1 MGRNSIHWE
10 KVKNSWP
17 KDSNVGYESARGIGK
32 DGGELPVKVTERL
45 MESKAIH

>member
-10 KVKNSWP
+10 KVKNSCQ
-17 KDSNVGYESARGIGK
+17 KDSSVSNESARGIRK

-45 MESKAIH
+45 MESKAIR